1 MTRDRP
7 APGRYRR
14 VRALWPD
21 HLGLARGK
29 VLDAG
34 VLESAEPGTGHALAV
49 FSLGLHREM
58 TPYDGSGVLEG
69 LPDLRAVFDPAAVR
83 PGWPPARDTGIVVAD
98 LEAGSAPLARAPRQV
113 LKNAVARFTA
123 DDLVPVVGIELEAFL
138 LRPVPAPDDAAT
150 APGLSYLPLRTP
162 GHQVYG
168 AGPLA
173 DPAGVLDRVLEAAD
187 GAGIVVESFHAEYDD
202 GQFELTLRKKEALAA
217 ADEAFLF
224 RLMAREVAAS
234 AGFHLTFLGKPFTD
248 RGGSGLHVNL
258 SLEAGAASGAGRDS
272 ERAALGQSPAHRNR
286 FDDPAGPD
294 GMSALAWQA
303 VAGLLRHHRA
313 LAAVLAPTVNAY
325 RRLRPAQM
333 SGYYANWGHDH
344 RGCAIRIPPERGPA
358 ARLEHRLADG
368 ACGPHIAVAAVLA
381 AARLGIER
389 GEEPPPEETADC
401 LATPS
406 RAEPVAEDLGAA
418 LLDLEADGDLSAA
431 LGEDF
436 VRMHCAVKRDEWARF
451 RAHTSDWELREYLPN
466 L

>member
-1 MTRDRP
+1 MTPDRA
-7 APGRYRR
+7 APGPYRR

-29 VLDAG
+29 ILDAG
-34 VLESAEPGTGHALAV
+34 VLESAEPATGHALAL

-58 TPYDGSGVLEG
+58 TPYDGSGVLDG
-69 LPDLRAVFDPAAVR
+69 LPDMRAVFDPAAVR
-83 PGWPPARDTGIVVAD
+83 PGWLPARDTGVVVAD
-98 LEAGSAPLARAPRQV
+98 LESGGAPLARAPRQV
-113 LKNAVARFTA
+113 LRNAVARFTA
-123 DDLVPVVGIELEAFL
+123 DDLHPLHPVVGIELEAFL
-138 LRPVPAPDDAAT
+138 LRPAPDEPHDPAAP
-150 APGLSYLPLRTP
+150 PGPAYLPLSTP

-187 GAGIVVESFHAEYDD
+187 AAGIVVESFHSEYDN
-202 GQFELTLRKKEALAA
+202 GQFELTLRKKDALAA
-217 ADEAFLF
+217 ADEAFLL
-224 RLMAREVAAS
+224 RLLAREVAAS

-258 SLEAGAASGAGRDS
+258 SLEAPEPSGAGP
-272 ERAALGQSPAHRNR
+272 GQPPARRNR
-286 FDDPAGPD
+286 FDDPEGR
-294 GMSALAWQA
+294 GGLSETAWQA

-325 RRLRPAQM
+325 RRLRPAQL

-344 RGCAIRIPPERGPA
+344 RGCAVRIPPERGAA

-406 RAEPVAEDLGAA
+406 EAEPAPEDLGAA
-418 LLDLEADGDLSAA
+418 LRDLEADRELSAA

-436 VRMHCAVKRDEWARF
+436 VRMHLAVKRDEWARY

>member
-1 MTRDRP
+1 MTSDRP
-7 APGRYRR
+7 AAGRYRR
-14 VRALWPD
+14 IRALWPD

-29 VLDAG
+29 ILDAG
-34 VLESAEPGTGHALAV
+34 VLDSAEPGTGHALPA
-49 FSLGLHREM
+49 FSLGLHRGM

-69 LPDLRAVFDPAAVR
+69 LPDMRAVFDPAAVR
-83 PGWPPARDTGIVVAD
+83 PGWPPARETGVVVAD
-98 LEAGSAPLARAPRQV
+98 LEEAGGAPLARAPRQV

-123 DDLVPVVGIELEAFL
+123 DDRNPLHPVVGIELEAFL
-138 LRPVPAPDDAAT
+138 LRPVPAPDDPS
-150 APGLSYLPLRTP
+150 APPSLAYRPLPTP

-187 GAGIVVESFHAEYDD
+187 AAGIVVESFHAEYDD
-202 GQFELTLRKKEALAA
+202 GQFELTLRKKDALAA

-224 RLMAREVAAS
+224 RLLAREVAAA

-258 SLEAGAASGAGRDS
+258 SLEDAAGPSRP
-272 ERAALGQSPAHRNR
+272 RRNR
-286 FDDPAGPD
+286 FDDPEGR
-294 GMSALAWQA
+294 GGLSAPAWQA
-303 VAGLLRHHRA
+303 LAGLLRHHRA

-325 RRLRPAQM
+325 RRLRPARM

-344 RGCAIRIPPERGPA
+344 RGCAVRVPPERGPA

-401 LATPS
+401 VATPS
-406 RAEPVAEDLGAA
+406 RAEPAPEDLGAA
-418 LLDLEADGDLSAA
+418 LRDLEADGELSAA

-436 VRMHCAVKRDEWARF
+436 VRMHCAVKRDEWERY
-451 RAHTSDWELREYLPN
+451 RAHTTDWELREYLPHF
-466 L
+466 